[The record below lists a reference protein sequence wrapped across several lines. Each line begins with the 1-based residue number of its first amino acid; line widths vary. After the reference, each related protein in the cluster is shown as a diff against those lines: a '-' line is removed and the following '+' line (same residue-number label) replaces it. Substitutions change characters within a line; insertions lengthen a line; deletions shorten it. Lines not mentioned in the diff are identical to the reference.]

1 MLVLPVFL
9 TRHSSIKVRR
19 ENDCKD
25 KTQILIIKKKK
36 QYYQTLTIITEAFI
50 RFQYILTCW
59 HGSLIC
65 SPLEVTS
72 VFTLFVASLFS
83 SLLSFSTCGASS
95 SCIFRSN
102 AASSAFRLFSS
113 SSLFQ
118 TLEAISCSCVISF
131 SSVLHLES
139 YFSMYP
145 CIFCRAFTTHKDKE
159 GASWTYDTPSGEKLR
174 FNLLQPLL
182 NTKARTLLRSSSIVT
197 FCAKVRVSAGF
208 PFSSRPPS

>member
-1 MLVLPVFL
+1 MIWYYSIQVCVQPSALVNAISNMLVLPVFL

-25 KTQILIIKKKK
+25 KTQILKIKKK
-36 QYYQTLTIITEAFI
+36 TILSNFNKIIKAFI
-50 RFQYILTCW
+50 RFQYILACW
-59 HGSLIC
+59 HGYLIRN
-65 SPLEVTS
+65 PLEVTS

-118 TLEAISCSCVISF
+118 TLEAISLYSP
-131 SSVLHLES
+131 SVLSVFAILWS
-139 YFSMYP
+139 SLPMW
-145 CIFCRAFTTHKDKE
+145 K
-159 GASWTYDTPSGEKLR
+159 SV
-174 FNLLQPLL
+174 L
-182 NTKARTLLRSSSIVT
+182 NWH
-197 FCAKVRVSAGF
+197 F
-208 PFSSRPPS
+208 PVFWCLYGKKHSPT